1 MRIAWKRAVAGLAQ
15 QRQFAGI
22 AKGGTGGTCLP
33 LGRMLVQLTA
43 NKAKV
48 DGCKFAATAEAADS
62 SVANAKLLGGKETAA

>member
-1 MRIAWKRAVAGLAQ
+1 
-15 QRQFAGI
+15 
-22 AKGGTGGTCLP
+22 
-33 LGRMLVQLTA
+33 MLVQLTA